1 MARWLQW
8 SRDFSAA
15 ECERGIASIGYF
27 DIASMEPRLFSR
39 GMADASLCAAVVR
52 IASMEPRLFSRG
64 MSVLATPTRVRC
76 LEGVCEGRGS
86 GLAVL
91 VQRSWEC
98 SHKMKRSRD
107 LPFRERW
114 PGFRAHLAARSQNEK
129 PNCQRSSH
137 A

>member
-1 MARWLQW
+1 MANESSLTR
-8 SRDFSAA
+8 
-15 ECERGIASIGYF
+15 
-27 DIASMEPRLFSR
+27 ASMGPRLFSR
-39 GMADASLCAAVVR
+39 GM
-52 IASMEPRLFSRG
+52 P
-64 MSVLATPTRVRC
+64 VLATPTSVMP
-76 LEGVCEGRGS
+76 LEGVCEGRGT
-86 GLAVL
+86 GQAIF

-107 LPFRERW
+107 LLICERW